1 PAQGTLSET
10 PRDRGTHMDFEPT
23 DDQLALQAQLRRFL
37 DDRVTPEARRAIADL
52 PGAVDRDLWHDLG
65 GMGVFALTL
74 PKSRGGVG
82 LGFADATLLFEEL
95 GRAAVPGPLI
105 GTFLAAGLGGN
116 IGADI
121 SGRAATGDAVV
132 GLVPARPVFVDHV
145 AALDALLVVADE
157 GVTLTGR
164 PAGSRRVD
172 RPLDPLTPVDVVEAL
187 PAGHAVG
194 GPDDAARLRTVGGL
208 LAAALQV
215 GLADAAVTLATDY
228 AKDRTQFGRAIGS
241 FQAIKHLLAD
251 AQVGLEVAR
260 AAVQAAGVEIDEAAE
275 DTGGDEGGAA
285 GGTDDGGAPAAGD
298 GDDLAGDDA
307 AGHRACRAVDA
318 ARIVASRAADRAT
331 RACIQVHGGMGF
343 TWALDA
349 HLFLKRALVLDVGVG
364 SPDESLE
371 ALAAAL

>member
-1 PAQGTLSET
+1 
-10 PRDRGTHMDFEPT
+10 MDFEPT

-37 DDRVTPEARRAIADL
+37 EDRVTPEARRAIADL

-74 PKSRGGVG
+74 PESRGGVG

-95 GRAAVPGPLI
+95 GRAAVPGPLV
-105 GTFLAAGLGGN
+105 GTFLAAGLGADV
-116 IGADI
+116 GADI

-215 GLADAAVTLATDY
+215 GLAGAAVALATDY

-260 AAVQAAGVEIDEAAE
+260 AAVQAAGVEIDEAGE
-275 DTGGDEGGAA
+275 DEGEDV
-285 GGTDDGGAPAAGD
+285 GGTDDGGVPVAA
-298 GDDLAGDDA
+298 DDA
-307 AGHRACRAVDA
+307 AGHRARRAVDA
-318 ARIVASRAADRAT
+318 ARIVASRAANRAT
-331 RACIQVHGGMGF
+331 RTCIQVHGGMGF
-343 TWALDA
+343 TWGLDA
-349 HLFLKRALVLDVGVG
+349 HLFLKRALVLDVGIG
-364 SPDESLE
+364 SPDEALE

>member
-1 PAQGTLSET
+1 
-10 PRDRGTHMDFEPT
+10 MDFEPT

-65 GMGVFALTL
+65 GMGVFALTV

-105 GTFLAAGLGGN
+105 GTFLAAGLGANTGAD

-132 GLVPARPVFVDHV
+132 GLVPAQPVFVDHV

-228 AKDRTQFGRAIGS
+228 AKDRIQFGRAIGS

-275 DTGGDEGGAA
+275 DTGGDEGEAA
-285 GGTDDGGAPAAGD
+285 GGTGDGGAPAAAD
-298 GDDLAGDDA
+298 EAAGDDA
-307 AGHRACRAVDA
+307 AGHRARRAVDA

-349 HLFLKRALVLDVGVG
+349 HLFLKRALVLDVGAG